1 MPIRLVMRLRDLF
14 LLCLVLAS
22 IGVGVF
28 ELGRHVDSE
37 SNTLA
42 GQDSDLN
49 QPVYRPTHRSGP
61 SRRAIELGAGA
72 VGGTA
77 GVLVLFS
84 IGSALARP
92 RRRKATWRASS

>member
-1 MPIRLVMRLRDLF
+1 MRLRDL
-14 LLCLVLAS
+14 LLLGVILAS
-22 IGVGVF
+22 IGIAVF

-37 SNTLA
+37 STSLA
-42 GQDSDLN
+42 SRDSDLN
-49 QPVYRPTHRSGP
+49 QSVYRPTHHSGP
-61 SRRAIELGAGA
+61 SRHVIELGAGA

-92 RRRKATWRASS
+92 RRRKATWRAS

>member
-1 MPIRLVMRLRDLF
+1 MMRLRDL
-14 LLCLVLAS
+14 LLVLVILAS

-37 SNTLA
+37 SASLSN
-42 GQDSDLN
+42 QDSDLN
-49 QPVYRPTHRSGP
+49 QAVYRPTHHSGP
-61 SRRAIELGAGA
+61 SRHVIELAAGA

-77 GVLVLFS
+77 GLIVLFS

-92 RRRKATWRASS
+92 SRRKATWRAS

>member
-1 MPIRLVMRLRDLF
+1 MRLRDL
-14 LLCLVLAS
+14 LLLGVVLAS

-37 SNTLA
+37 STSLA
-42 GQDSDLN
+42 NRDADLN

-61 SRRAIELGAGA
+61 SRHAIELGAGA

-77 GVLVLFS
+77 GFLVLFS

-92 RRRKATWRASS
+92 RNRKATWRASG